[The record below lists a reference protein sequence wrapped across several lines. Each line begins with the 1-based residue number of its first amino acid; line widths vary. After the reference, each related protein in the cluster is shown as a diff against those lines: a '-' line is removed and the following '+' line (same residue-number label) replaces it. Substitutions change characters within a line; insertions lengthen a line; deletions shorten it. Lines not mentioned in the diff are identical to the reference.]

1 MNIIK
6 TFFVT
11 LIILISLTTNS
22 QSKELD
28 SISDNDWLVSLEEY
42 FFSLGNVKGE
52 FTQIDQIGNIAK
64 GIFYSNG
71 RGSIRF
77 EYSNPSEMLIIINK
91 GIFAIKE
98 RKDSKVN
105 YYSLEDSPL
114 ANLLSKDLALD
125 NFHINTL
132 EIEGRVATIELR
144 TKKNSLRNSIFITAD
159 YPQPILRQWKIIDT
173 QKKET
178 TVFFSK
184 IKSIN
189 SIMDIFFEIK

>member
-6 TFFVT
+6 TVFII
-11 LIILISLTTNS
+11 LIILISLTMNS

-28 SISDNDWLVSLEEY
+28 HIHDNQWLVSLEKY
-42 FFSLGNVKGE
+42 FFNLGNVKGE
-52 FTQIDQIGNIAK
+52 FTQIDQIGNITR
-64 GIFYSNG
+64 GTFYSNG
-71 RGSIRF
+71 KGSIRF
-77 EYSNPSEMLIIINK
+77 EYSTPSEMLIIINK

-114 ANLLSKDLALD
+114 ANLLSEDLTLD
-125 NFHINTL
+125 NFHIKTL
-132 EIEGRVATIELR
+132 EIEGRVATVELR
-144 TKKNSLRNSIFITAD
+144 TKKSSLRNSIFITAD

-184 IKSIN
+184 IKSVN
-189 SIMDIFFEIK
+189 SILDSFFEIK

>member
-77 EYSNPSEMLIIINK
+77 EYSTPSEMLIIINK
-91 GIFAIKE
+91 GMFAIKE

-189 SIMDIFFEIK
+189 SIMDSFFEIK

>member
-6 TFFVT
+6 TFFLT
-11 LIILISLTTNS
+11 LIILILLTTNS

-42 FFSLGNVKGE
+42 FFNLGNVKCE

-77 EYSNPSEMLIIINK
+77 EYSTPSEMLIIINK

-125 NFHINTL
+125 NFHINSL

-189 SIMDIFFEIK
+189 SVMDSLFKIK

>member
-1 MNIIK
+1 MTTIK

-11 LIILISLTTNS
+11 LVLLILFTTNS
-22 QSKELD
+22 QSKEPN
-28 SISDNDWLVSLEEY
+28 SIADNDWLVSLEQY
-42 FFSLGNVKGE
+42 FFNLGNVKGQ
-52 FTQIDQIGNIAK
+52 FTQLDQIGNISK

-77 EYSNPSEMLIIINK
+77 EYSAPSEMLIIINK

-125 NFHINTL
+125 NFHINSL

-144 TKKNSLRNSIFITAD
+144 TEKSSLRNSILITAD

-178 TVFFSK
+178 IVFFSK

-189 SIMDIFFEIK
+189 SILDSFFEIK

>member
-6 TFFVT
+6 TFFLT
-11 LIILISLTTNS
+11 LIILILLTTNS

-42 FFSLGNVKGE
+42 FFNLGNVKGE

-77 EYSNPSEMLIIINK
+77 EYSTPSEMLIIINK

-98 RKDSKVN
+98 RKDSKIN

-114 ANLLSKDLALD
+114 ANLLSEDLTLD
-125 NFHINTL
+125 NFHIKTL
-132 EIEGRVATIELR
+132 EIEGRVATVELR
-144 TKKNSLRNSIFITAD
+144 TKKSSLRNSIFITAD
-159 YPQPILRQWKIIDT
+159 YPQPVLRQWKIIDT

-184 IKSIN
+184 IKSVN
-189 SIMDIFFEIK
+189 SILDSFFQIK

>member
-11 LIILISLTTNS
+11 LVLLILFTTNS
-22 QSKELD
+22 QSKEPN
-28 SISDNDWLVSLEEY
+28 SIADNDWLVSLEQY
-42 FFSLGNVKGE
+42 FFNLGNVKGQ
-52 FTQIDQIGNIAK
+52 FTQLDQIGNISK

-77 EYSNPSEMLIIINK
+77 EYSAPSEMLIIINK

-125 NFHINTL
+125 NFHINSL

-144 TKKNSLRNSIFITAD
+144 TEKSSLRNSIFITAD

-184 IKSIN
+184 IKSTN
-189 SIMDIFFEIK
+189 SIMDSFFEIK

>member
-6 TFFVT
+6 NFFVT

-77 EYSNPSEMLIIINK
+77 EYSTPSEMLIIINK

-189 SIMDIFFEIK
+189 SIMDSFFEIK

>member
-11 LIILISLTTNS
+11 LVLLILFTTNS
-22 QSKELD
+22 QSKELN
-28 SISDNDWLVSLEEY
+28 SIADNDWLVSLEQY
-42 FFSLGNVKGE
+42 FFNLGNVKGQ
-52 FTQIDQIGNIAK
+52 FTQLDQIGNISK

-77 EYSNPSEMLIIINK
+77 EYSAPSEMLIIINK

-125 NFHINTL
+125 NFHINSL

-144 TKKNSLRNSIFITAD
+144 TEKSSLRNSIFITAD

-189 SIMDIFFEIK
+189 SIMDSFFEIK

>member
-6 TFFVT
+6 AFFVT
-11 LIILISLTTNS
+11 LIILILFTTNS
-22 QSKELD
+22 QSKELN
-28 SISDNDWLVSLEEY
+28 SISDNDWLVSLEQY
-42 FFSLGNVKGE
+42 FFSLGSVKGQ
-52 FTQIDQIGNIAK
+52 FTQLDQIGNISK

-77 EYSNPSEMLIIINK
+77 EYSVPSEMLIIINK

-98 RKDSKVN
+98 RKDSNIN

-125 NFHINTL
+125 NFHINSL

-144 TKKNSLRNSIFITAD
+144 TEKSSPRNSIFITAD

-184 IKSIN
+184 IKSTN
-189 SIMDIFFEIK
+189 PIMDSFFRIK

>member
-77 EYSNPSEMLIIINK
+77 EYSTPSEMLIIINK

-114 ANLLSKDLALD
+114 ANLLSKSLALD

-189 SIMDIFFEIK
+189 SIMDSFFEIK

>member
-77 EYSNPSEMLIIINK
+77 EYSTPSEMLIIINK

-125 NFHINTL
+125 NFHINNL

-184 IKSIN
+184 IESIN
-189 SIMDIFFEIK
+189 SIMDSFFEIK

>member
-11 LIILISLTTNS
+11 LIILILLTTNS
-22 QSKELD
+22 QSKELN

-42 FFSLGNVKGE
+42 FFSLGNVKGQ
-52 FTQIDQIGNIAK
+52 FTQIDQIGNITK

-71 RGSIRF
+71 KGSIRF
-77 EYSNPSEMLIIINK
+77 EYSTPSEMLIIINK

-98 RKDSKVN
+98 RKNSKIN
-105 YYSLEDSPL
+105 YYSLQDSPL
-114 ANLLSKDLALD
+114 ANLLSKNLALD
-125 NFHINTL
+125 NFHINSL
-132 EIEGRVATIELR
+132 EIEGRVVTIELR

-184 IKSIN
+184 IKSTN
-189 SIMDIFFEIK
+189 SIMDSFFEIK

>member
-1 MNIIK
+1 MTTIK

-11 LIILISLTTNS
+11 LVLLILFTTNS
-22 QSKELD
+22 QSKELN
-28 SISDNDWLVSLEEY
+28 SIADNDWLVSLEQY
-42 FFSLGNVKGE
+42 FFNLGNVKGQ
-52 FTQIDQIGNIAK
+52 FTQLDQIGNISK

-77 EYSNPSEMLIIINK
+77 EYSAPSEMLIIINK

-114 ANLLSKDLALD
+114 ANLLSKDLALE
-125 NFHINTL
+125 NFHINSL

-144 TKKNSLRNSIFITAD
+144 TEKSSLRNSIFITAD

-184 IKSIN
+184 IKSTN
-189 SIMDIFFEIK
+189 SIMDSFFEIK

>member
-6 TFFVT
+6 TFFLT
-11 LIILISLTTNS
+11 LIILILLTTNS

-42 FFSLGNVKGE
+42 FFNLGNVKGE

-77 EYSNPSEMLIIINK
+77 EYSTPSEMLIIINK

-125 NFHINTL
+125 NFHINSL

-189 SIMDIFFEIK
+189 SVMDSFFEIK

>member
-28 SISDNDWLVSLEEY
+28 PISDNDWLVSLEEY

-77 EYSNPSEMLIIINK
+77 EYSTPSEMLIIINK

-189 SIMDIFFEIK
+189 SMMDSFFEIK

>member
-1 MNIIK
+1 MKLIK
-6 TFFVT
+6 TFFVA
-11 LIILISLTTNS
+11 LIILFSLTTNS

-28 SISDNDWLVSLEEY
+28 TISNNSWLVALEKY
-42 FFSLGNVKGE
+42 FFNLGNVKGE
-52 FTQIDQIGNIAK
+52 FTQIDQIGNVTK
-64 GIFYSNG
+64 GTFYSNG
-71 RGSIRF
+71 KGSIRF
-77 EYSNPSEMLIIINK
+77 EYSSPSEMLIIINK

-178 TVFFSK
+178 TVYLLKNKVDKFNNGQLF
-184 IKSIN
+184 
-189 SIMDIFFEIK
+189 

>member
-71 RGSIRF
+71 RGSIRL
-77 EYSNPSEMLIIINK
+77 EYSTPSEMLIIINK

-184 IKSIN
+184 IRSIN
-189 SIMDIFFEIK
+189 SIMDNFFEIK

>member
-52 FTQIDQIGNIAK
+52 FTQIDQIGNIPK

-77 EYSNPSEMLIIINK
+77 EYSTPSEMLIIINK

-189 SIMDIFFEIK
+189 SMMDSFFEIK

>member
-11 LIILISLTTNS
+11 LIILILLTTNS

-52 FTQIDQIGNIAK
+52 FTQIDQIGNITK

-77 EYSNPSEMLIIINK
+77 EYSTPSEMLIIINK

-189 SIMDIFFEIK
+189 SIMDSFFEIK

>member
-11 LIILISLTTNS
+11 LIILIIFTMNS

-28 SISDNDWLVSLEEY
+28 SISNNDWLISLEQY
-42 FFSLGNVKGE
+42 FFSLGTVKGE

-64 GIFYSNG
+64 GIFYTNG
-71 RGSIRF
+71 KGSIRF
-77 EYSNPSEMLIIINK
+77 EYSAPSEMLIIINK

-98 RKDSKVN
+98 KRDSKVN

-114 ANLLSKDLALD
+114 ANLLSKELALD
-125 NFHINTL
+125 DFHINSL
-132 EIEGRVATIELR
+132 EIKGRVATIELR
-144 TKKNSLRNSIFITAD
+144 TKKSSLRNSIFITAD

-189 SIMDIFFEIK
+189 SIMDSFFEIK

>member
-28 SISDNDWLVSLEEY
+28 PISDNDWLVSLEEY

-77 EYSNPSEMLIIINK
+77 EYSTPSEMLIIINK

-189 SIMDIFFEIK
+189 SIMDSFFEIK

>member
-6 TFFVT
+6 TFFLT
-11 LIILISLTTNS
+11 LIILILLTTNS
-22 QSKELD
+22 QSKEID

-42 FFSLGNVKGE
+42 FFNLGNVKGE

-77 EYSNPSEMLIIINK
+77 EYSTPSEMLIIINK

-125 NFHINTL
+125 NFHINSL

-189 SIMDIFFEIK
+189 SVMDSFFKIK

>member
-11 LIILISLTTNS
+11 LVLLILFTTNS
-22 QSKELD
+22 QSKELN
-28 SISDNDWLVSLEEY
+28 SIADNDWLVSLEQY
-42 FFSLGNVKGE
+42 FFNLGNVKGQ
-52 FTQIDQIGNIAK
+52 FTQLDQIGNISK

-77 EYSNPSEMLIIINK
+77 EYSAPSEMLIIINK

-189 SIMDIFFEIK
+189 SIMDTFFEIK

>member
-6 TFFVT
+6 TFFLT
-11 LIILISLTTNS
+11 LIILILLTTNS

-42 FFSLGNVKGE
+42 FFNLGNVKGE

-77 EYSNPSEMLIIINK
+77 EYSTPSEMLIIINK

-125 NFHINTL
+125 NFYINSL
-132 EIEGRVATIELR
+132 DIEGRVATIELR

-189 SIMDIFFEIK
+189 SVMDSFFKIK

>member
-6 TFFVT
+6 TFFLI
-11 LIILISLTTNS
+11 LIILILITTNS
-22 QSKELD
+22 QSEEFD
-28 SISDNDWLVSLEEY
+28 SISDNNWLVSLQEY
-42 FFSLGNVKGE
+42 FSNLGSVEGE
-52 FTQIDQIGNIAK
+52 FTQIDQIGNITK

-71 RGSIRF
+71 KGSVRF
-77 EYSNPSEMLIIINK
+77 EYSAPSEMLIIINK

-98 RKDSKVN
+98 KKDSKVN
-105 YYSLEDSPL
+105 FYSLEDSPL
-114 ANLLSKDLALD
+114 ANLLSKDLKLN
-125 NFHINTL
+125 NFHINSL
-132 EIEGRVATIELR
+132 KIEGRVATIELR
-144 TKKNSLRNSIFITAD
+144 TKKSSLRNSIFITAD

-189 SIMDIFFEIK
+189 SILDSLFEIK

>member
-1 MNIIK
+1 MTTIK

-11 LIILISLTTNS
+11 LVLLILFTTNS
-22 QSKELD
+22 QSKELN
-28 SISDNDWLVSLEEY
+28 SIADNDWLVSLEQY
-42 FFSLGNVKGE
+42 FFNLGNVKGQ
-52 FTQIDQIGNIAK
+52 FTQLDQIGNISK

-77 EYSNPSEMLIIINK
+77 EYSAPSEMLIIINK

-125 NFHINTL
+125 NFHINSL

-144 TKKNSLRNSIFITAD
+144 TEKSSLRNSILITAD

-184 IKSIN
+184 IKSTN
-189 SIMDIFFEIK
+189 SIMDSFFEIK

>member
-6 TFFVT
+6 TFFLT
-11 LIILISLTTNS
+11 LIILILLTTNS

-42 FFSLGNVKGE
+42 FFNLGNVKGE

-77 EYSNPSEMLIIINK
+77 EYSTPSEMLIIINK

-98 RKDSKVN
+98 KRDSKVN

-114 ANLLSKDLALD
+114 ANLLSKNLTLD
-125 NFHINTL
+125 
-132 EIEGRVATIELR
+132 
-144 TKKNSLRNSIFITAD
+144 
-159 YPQPILRQWKIIDT
+159 
-173 QKKET
+173 
-178 TVFFSK
+178 
-184 IKSIN
+184 
-189 SIMDIFFEIK
+189 

>member
-6 TFFVT
+6 TFFLT
-11 LIILISLTTNS
+11 LIMLILFATNS

-28 SISDNDWLVSLEEY
+28 SVSDNDWLVSLEEY
-42 FFSLGNVKGE
+42 FFKLGNVKGE
-52 FTQIDQIGNIAK
+52 FTQIDQIGNIEK

-71 RGSIRF
+71 SGSIRF
-77 EYSNPSEMLIIINK
+77 EYSTPSEMLIIINK

-125 NFHINTL
+125 NFHINSL
-132 EIEGRVATIELR
+132 EIESRVATIELR
-144 TKKNSLRNSIFITAD
+144 TKKSSLRNSIFITAD
-159 YPQPILRQWKIIDT
+159 YPQPVLRQWKIIDT

-184 IKSIN
+184 IESIN
-189 SIMDIFFEIK
+189 SIMDSFFEIK

>member
-6 TFFVT
+6 TFFLT
-11 LIILISLTTNS
+11 LIILILLTTNS

-42 FFSLGNVKGE
+42 FFNLGNVKGE

-77 EYSNPSEMLIIINK
+77 EYSTPSEMLIIINK
-91 GIFAIKE
+91 GFFAIKE
-98 RKDSKVN
+98 REDSKVN

-125 NFHINTL
+125 NFHINSL

-189 SIMDIFFEIK
+189 SVMDSFFKIK